1 MAVESADGGCA
12 CGAIRYRVEGRPLV
26 SSVCHCRTC
35 RRTAGA
41 PLVPWVTFPAARFA
55 LLRGKPGEL
64 RSSPPVVRTFC
75 RDCGTPLTYVHS
87 DRPAELDVTACS
99 LDDPDAFP
107 PTHHGWGDHRVKW
120 LRLDDGLPVHA
131 ESEPRS

>member
-1 MAVESADGGCA
+1 MAREIADGGCA

-35 RRTAGA
+35 RKTAGA
-41 PLVPWVTFPAARFA
+41 PLVPW
-55 LLRGKPGEL
+55 EI
-64 RSSPPVVRTFC
+64 
-75 RDCGTPLTYVHS
+75 
-87 DRPAELDVTACS
+87 DVTACS

-107 PTHHGWGDHRVKW
+107 PSHHAWGDHRVKW

-131 ESEPRS
+131 GREPRS